1 MPPDLN
7 ALPADEQEIIKKC
20 IKEAKAK
27 AAARAARREQKLARR
42 AARDAGTPV
51 PGRNTKKGKYAAR
64 NAKKKAK
71 KEKRKREQEEGPQR
85 ERVCGSISRNSAKS
99 SWRELSRCCVRSC
112 RSSGSPCS
120 TRLGA
125 AAPVPA
131 ACDVELL
138 SRRRQAA

>member
-7 ALPADEQEIIKKC
+7 VLPADEQEIIKKC

-71 KEKRKREQEEGPQR
+71 KEKRKREQEEGPER
-85 ERVCGSISRNSAKS
+85 EGLRKYFTQLREEFVAGTQQMLRSELQKFRKS
-99 SWRELSRCCVRSC
+99 MLDQVGG
-112 RSSGSPCS
+112 SGSS
-120 TRLGA
+120 ASGL
-125 AAPVPA
+125 
-131 ACDVELL
+131 
-138 SRRRQAA
+138 RR